1 MVELTRTPRNTKKR
15 RALQQQPELCDRAA
29 RYPASFHFSALT
41 YKQAS
46 ESLCVSPH
54 SVVLAV
60 PTPPSKSQCHAVAGD
75 LFSLDKPVR
84 KVAIP
89 PMEHFHK
96 QHTITHLQ
104 WDPKGKTVA
113 SVDETGRLALWRM
126 EVSTASRALQL
137 LYSCQ
142 RQIELCASM
151 GADL

>member
-1 MVELTRTPRNTKKR
+1 MVELTRTPKSIKRR
-15 RALQQQPELCDRAA
+15 RALQQKPELCDKAS
-29 RYPASFHFSALT
+29 RYPASFHLSALT

-60 PTPPSKSQCHAVAGD
+60 ATPPSKAQFNAVAGD

-84 KVAIP
+84 KVPIQ
-89 PMEHFHK
+89 PMQHFHK

-113 SVDETGRLALWRM
+113 SVDETGHLALWRM
-126 EVSTASRALQL
+126 EVSTESR
-137 LYSCQ
+137 
-142 RQIELCASM
+142 ELRLVFMSM
-151 GADL
+151 SHRTLSMHGS